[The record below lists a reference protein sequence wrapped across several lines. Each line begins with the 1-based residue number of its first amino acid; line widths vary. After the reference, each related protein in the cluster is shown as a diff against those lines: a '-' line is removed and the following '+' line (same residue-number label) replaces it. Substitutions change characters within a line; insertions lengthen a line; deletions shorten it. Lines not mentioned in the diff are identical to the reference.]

1 MTARSATSI
10 SFLQRIKPLLSQGV
24 SCGGDHSL
32 RRKLLV
38 GSGIALVCT
47 AILAMSVI
55 GRSFDDYRR
64 ARQNLRE
71 LENYRLILDAANL
84 LSAERGP
91 SNSVLGDAGATHD
104 LLRDRLM
111 AYRERSDAILD
122 QLAAVGVPADM
133 LASTRTQLSKGRQE
147 VDRVAAI
154 PRSMRHLDDVQSV
167 IESMFGVVDIF
178 ESVIAWKAGVLTVQN
193 PELAAPVMT
202 GRMFGQLREYGG
214 RIASQIMRRSW
225 SVSRCRSRISSTAT
239 APAAAFSSYGISRA
253 NGRS

>member
-1 MTARSATSI
+1 MTARSAKSI
-10 SFLQRIKPLLSQGV
+10 SFLQRIKSGFWQGM

-71 LENYRLILDAANL
+71 LENYRLILDAA
-84 LSAERGP
+84 ERGP

-104 LLRDRLM
+104 LLRGRLT

-122 QLAAVGVPADM
+122 QLAAVGVPAEM
-133 LASTRTQLSKGRQE
+133 LSSTRAQLRKGRQE
-147 VDRVAAI
+147 VDRVAVI
-154 PRSMRHLDDVQSV
+154 PRPMPTP
-167 IESMFGVVDIF
+167 M
-178 ESVIAWKAGVLTVQN
+178 
-193 PELAAPVMT
+193 
-202 GRMFGQLREYGG
+202 
-214 RIASQIMRRSW
+214 
-225 SVSRCRSRISSTAT
+225 
-239 APAAAFSSYGISRA
+239 
-253 NGRS
+253 